1 MSRPRTIALLL
12 TLMTLLVFLPAGW
25 YQFVNY
31 DDTDYIT
38 ENPSVK
44 SGLNWPNVK
53 WAFTTFYA
61 DNWHP
66 LTWLSH
72 QADCEFLG
80 LKAGAH
86 HLISVLIHAVNSA
99 LVFALLWQLTSRLWP
114 SAMVAALFAW
124 HPIHVESV
132 AWIAER
138 KDVLNTFFALLSLLS
153 YVRFAR
159 ENRRRYFWLALIFFA
174 LGLLAKPMIVTLPFV
189 FLLLDFW
196 PLKRMAIGRESDRI
210 SPGTK
215 AHNVKL
221 VSMAREKWPFFLL
234 SAVSCAITI
243 LAQKS
248 GGAVMTLGRV
258 PLQSRIENAPIAA
271 VTYLRKFFWP
281 SDLCAIYLLDQ
292 KHVWEAI
299 LAVSLLVL
307 ISVVAW
313 RWRCSK
319 PYVIIGWLWFL
330 GTLVPVIGLVQVG
343 AQSMADR
350 YTYLPSVGFFL
361 AIVFLAGDF
370 LTSLQTPKAVTVGIC
385 VIILA
390 ACIRVTE
397 FQLSFWRDSESLFR
411 RAIAVTNDNLIAMV
425 NLGVALDAQHRF
437 DEALTVYRQAE
448 KFDTGYY
455 YQLHNNLGNIL
466 AQTGRPADSLAEYR
480 IAMREK
486 PDDALIHNAVG
497 KELAALHKYDEALA
511 EFSRAETLNPGL
523 AWPHLGAASM
533 LLKLGRDT
541 HAVEELREAS
551 RLAPD
556 DLQTL
561 TLSAHVL
568 AADENASAR
577 DGQTALLLA
586 FRANDL
592 TGHTQPLVFDV
603 MGMAC
608 AELGDFNNAQACART
623 ALNLATALQMTNL
636 TPMQARLGRYKNH
649 QTWRESFRD
658 KTTNATAGN

>member
-12 TLMTLLVFLPAGW
+12 TLMTLLVFLPAAW

-31 DDTDYIT
+31 DDTDYIA
-38 ENPSVK
+38 ENPNVK

-61 DNWHP
+61 GNWHP

-72 QADCEFLG
+72 QADCEFFG

-86 HLISVLIHAVNSA
+86 HLINVLIHAVNSA
-99 LVFALLWQLTSRLWP
+99 LVFALIWRLTSRLWP

-124 HPIHVESV
+124 HPLHVESV

-138 KDVLNTFFALLSLLS
+138 KDVLSAFFALLSLLS

-159 ENRRRYFWLALIFFA
+159 ENRRRYLWFALIFFA

-196 PLKRMAIGRESDRI
+196 PLKRMAIGWESDGI

-215 AHNVKL
+215 SHHVKIL
-221 VSMAREKWPFFLL
+221 SMAREKWPFFLL
-234 SAVSCAITI
+234 SAVACAATI

-258 PLQSRIENAPIAA
+258 PLQSRIDNAPIAA

-281 SDLCAIYLLDQ
+281 SDLGAIYLLDQ
-292 KHVWEAI
+292 KHVWQAI
-299 LAVSLLVL
+299 LAISLLVL

-361 AIVFLAGDF
+361 AIVFLADDF
-370 LTSLQTPKAVTVGIC
+370 LASLQTPKAVTAGIC
-385 VIILA
+385 IIILA

-397 FQLSFWRDSESLFR
+397 FQLPF
-411 RAIAVTNDNLIAMV
+411 
-425 NLGVALDAQHRF
+425 G
-437 DEALTVYRQAE
+437 
-448 KFDTGYY
+448 
-455 YQLHNNLGNIL
+455 
-466 AQTGRPADSLAEYR
+466 
-480 IAMREK
+480 
-486 PDDALIHNAVG
+486 
-497 KELAALHKYDEALA
+497 
-511 EFSRAETLNPGL
+511 
-523 AWPHLGAASM
+523 
-533 LLKLGRDT
+533 
-541 HAVEELREAS
+541 
-551 RLAPD
+551 
-556 DLQTL
+556 
-561 TLSAHVL
+561 
-568 AADENASAR
+568 
-577 DGQTALLLA
+577 
-586 FRANDL
+586 
-592 TGHTQPLVFDV
+592 
-603 MGMAC
+603 
-608 AELGDFNNAQACART
+608 
-623 ALNLATALQMTNL
+623 ATAK
-636 TPMQARLGRYKNH
+636 AFFAGRS
-649 QTWRESFRD
+649 R
-658 KTTNATAGN
+658 

>member
-1 MSRPRTIALLL
+1 MSRPRTIALLI

-31 DDTDYIT
+31 DDTDYVT

-44 SGLNWPNVK
+44 SGLNWPNVT

-61 DNWHP
+61 GNWHP

-72 QADCEFLG
+72 QADCEFFG

-86 HLISVLIHAVNSA
+86 HLINVLIHAVNSA

-138 KDVLNTFFALLSLLS
+138 KDVLSTFFALLSLLS

-159 ENRRRYFWLALIFFA
+159 EKRRRYFWFALTFFA

-196 PLKRMAIGRESDRI
+196 PLKRTAIGRGNDGI
-210 SPGTK
+210 SARTQSLNEEIG
-215 AHNVKL
+215 
-221 VSMAREKWPFFLL
+221 SMAREKWPFFLL
-234 SAVSCAITI
+234 SAASCAITI

-292 KHVWEAI
+292 KPAWEAI
-299 LAVSLLVL
+299 LALSVLVI
-307 ISVVAW
+307 ISVLAW

-319 PYVIIGWLWFL
+319 PYVLIGWLWFL
-330 GTLVPVIGLVQVG
+330 GTLIPVIGLVQVG

-350 YTYLPSVGFFL
+350 YTYLPSVGIFL
-361 AIVFLAGDF
+361 AIVFLADNF
-370 LTSLQTPKAVTVGIC
+370 LASLHTPKAVTVGIS
-385 VIILA
+385 VVVLA

-397 FQLSFWRDSESLFR
+397 FQLPFWRDSESLFR

-437 DEALTVYRQAE
+437 DEAMTVYRRAE

-466 AQTGRPADSLAEYR
+466 ARTGHPADSLAEYR
-480 IAMREK
+480 IALREK
-486 PDDALIHNAVG
+486 PDDALIHSAAG
-497 KELAALHKYDEALA
+497 KELAALHKDDEALA

-541 HAVEELREAS
+541 NAVAELREAS

-568 AADENASAR
+568 AADENATAR
-577 DGQTALLLA
+577 DGKTALLLA

-608 AELGDFNNAQACART
+608 AELGDFTNAQACART
-623 ALNLATALQMTNL
+623 ALNLAAELQMTNL
-636 TPMQARLGRYKNH
+636 TSMQDRLGRYKNH
-649 QTWRESFRD
+649 QAWRESFRD
-658 KTTNATAGN
+658 NTANAAAGN